1 VKITIFTQYYDPEP
15 CAAAKRTT
23 ATARKFASSGFA
35 VDIVTGF
42 PNFPDGRIPKK
53 YRGKLFSL
61 DRDGSVSV
69 TRVWTF
75 ASTNRRGLYRA
86 FNWISVA
93 LGSIVLAC
101 LRIRSCDAIYVSIP
115 PITLAFPALIAS
127 YVSGAPLFVDVRDA
141 YPEVA
146 INLGVW
152 KRDSTIAKIVSAIAD
167 LTYRRA
173 RTIFCATEGVR
184 DAVVERCSPGKD
196 VQVVTNGFDR
206 TRPDDT
212 SFAREAGEFV
222 AAYAGNMG
230 LVSGLDVVLDAAAL
244 LRDDRRIRFRLVGG
258 GSESEALRE
267 RVRTENLANVE
278 FAGVV
283 AAPLALAALRDA
295 DVALVPL
302 KRQIVDCLP
311 SKMFDAL
318 SVGCPLMLSGD
329 GEAKRFLERAG
340 GGWCVPPEDPA
351 ALADALRQAASD
363 RKACRARGKSGRDF
377 VLANY
382 DRDRIVSGVVR
393 SVFAATSPLPH
404 QPAYG
409 DVA

>member
-1 VKITIFTQYYDPEP
+1 MKITIFTQYYDPEP

-42 PNFPDGRIPKK
+42 PNFPDGEIPKK

-86 FNWISVA
+86 LNWISVA
-93 LGSIVLAC
+93 LGSIVLAFF
-101 LRIRSCDAIYVSIP
+101 RIRSCDAIYVSIP

-146 INLGVW
+146 INLGIW
-152 KRDSTIAKIVSAIAD
+152 KRDSTIAKAIAAIAE

-184 DAVVERCSPGKD
+184 EAVAERCAPGKD
-196 VQVVTNGFDR
+196 VRVVTNGFDR
-206 TRPDDT
+206 IRPAE
-212 SFAREAGEFV
+212 SSVGRESGQFV

-244 LRDDRRIRFRLVGG
+244 LRDDARIRFLLIGG
-258 GSESEALRE
+258 GSESEPLRE
-267 RVRTENLANVE
+267 RVRAESLENVE
-278 FAGVV
+278 FVGVV
-283 AAPLALAALRDA
+283 APPVALAALRDA
-295 DVALVPL
+295 SIALVPL
-302 KRQIVDCLP
+302 RRQIVDCLP

-318 SVGCPLMLSGD
+318 SVGCPLLLSGG
-329 GEAKRFLERAG
+329 GEAERFLERAG
-340 GGWCVPPEDPA
+340 GGWCVPPEDPV
-351 ALADALRQAASD
+351 ALAQALRTAASD
-363 RKACRARGKSGRDF
+363 PEACRARGKDGRDY

-393 SVFAATSPLPH
+393 SVFAATSPLP
-404 QPAYG
+404 QRACG
-409 DVA
+409 GAA